1 MSEVAQ
7 RSMKH
12 VAYKDE
18 YADEGTEVSGWVGW
32 VAFGGIMMVL
42 SGTFQA
48 IAGLVGIFRDT
59 FYVATQNQLLVINNA
74 HTWGWT
80 NLIIGLVVV
89 MAGISLFSGSMWSR
103 ILAVLIAMGAAVAN
117 MLAMPLYPIWSLICL
132 SLSILVIYAVIAHG
146 SELKDSGGHY

>member
-18 YADEGTEVSGWVGW
+18 YAEEGTEVSSWVGW

-74 HTWGWT
+74 HTW
-80 NLIIGLVVV
+80 L
-89 MAGISLFSGSMWSR
+89 
-103 ILAVLIAMGAAVAN
+103 
-117 MLAMPLYPIWSLICL
+117 PCL
-132 SLSILVIYAVIAHG
+132 CTRYG
-146 SELKDSGGHY
+146 R